1 MYDIIIVGAG
11 PAGLTAAIYGLRAD
25 KKVLILEKESFGG
38 QITHSPKVENY
49 PGYMQMSGNEF
60 AEILL
65 DQVTAH
71 GADIELDEVTGIRV
85 EDDVKIVTTP
95 HGEYEG
101 KTVIIATGS
110 KHRKLGVPGEDE
122 LEGDGVSYCAVC
134 DGAFFAGKSVA
145 IIGGGNSALQE
156 ALQLSDRCSKVTLV
170 QNLGYLTGEEKLQK
184 ILLSRGNIR
193 VIYNT
198 VVESI
203 ERSGALT
210 VHLIT
215 PRRTVPAPSTWT
227 ACSWPS
233 VRCRKTRLSPPFVS
247 WIPRATS
254 WQTNPARRKPG
265 GSSWQATVGPKPS
278 ARSPRPPV
286 TAPSPPWL
294 PSVTSTRCG
303 NMKQK
308 KRSRKASLFVV
319 LFRFC

>member
-1 MYDIIIVGAG
+1 MYDIIIIGAG

-71 GADIELDEVTGIRV
+71 GADIELDEVTGIRE

-95 HGEYEG
+95 HGEYQG

-134 DGAFFAGKSVA
+134 DGAFYAGKSVA

-156 ALQLSDRCSKVTLV
+156 ALQLSDRCSKVTVV

-184 ILLSRGNIR
+184 ILLSRGNVR

-210 VHLIT
+210 VERLYMANTDKSSFTSSTDTIDRSIGYLGTAWCRHT
-215 PRRTVPAPSTWT
+215 PG
-227 ACSWPS
+227 SWWS
-233 VRCRKTRLSPPFVS
+233 GLLCR
-247 WIPRATS
+247 
-254 WQTNPARRKPG
+254 
-265 GSSWQATVGPKPS
+265 
-278 ARSPRPPV
+278 
-286 TAPSPPWL
+286 
-294 PSVTSTRCG
+294 
-303 NMKQK
+303 
-308 KRSRKASLFVV
+308 
-319 LFRFC
+319 